1 MASST
6 IILISLIGYMAFML
20 GVGFYY
26 NKKGLDQSEFLL
38 GGKKMKGWALAL
50 SERATCESAFL
61 MLGAT
66 GYAYT
71 VGISAMWLLIGPF
84 IAISLVWMFLAKK
97 FMSETNKYGI
107 LTLPGYFSAKFPR
120 HANLIR
126 WIATTSIGGFFLFYI
141 AAQFSGA
148 GKTLFQVFGWDIT
161 ISIIV
166 TAIIVIVY
174 SSLGG
179 FPSVV
184 MTDVIQSILMVA
196 LLVILPIVGF
206 FTANA
211 KGLSITAELSK
222 AGSGYLDW
230 TAGLVGFALAL
241 MIFSESSWAF
251 GYLGGS
257 PQLSSRYMAL
267 KNEKDAKVGRNV
279 AIVWMLLAFP
289 GVIMIGLLGITL
301 YGTNAVVDAEM
312 ILPFMVVDLMPPW
325 IAGILLSG
333 ILAAVMSTAD
343 SQLLVI
349 TSSISEDIIHK
360 SLRIKLDAKKLVTIS
375 RISMIVAGALGLILA
390 LMSKDL
396 ILVIVSWAWAGV
408 GVTFSAAVLLAF
420 FWKRY
425 TGLGIIATILTGGIT
440 TIIWMSTSLEQIISA
455 RFMAFVFAALAGI
468 IVSILFPEEKTVDT
482 GKEKLAE
489 TSVTN

>member
-1 MASST
+1 
-6 IILISLIGYMAFML
+6 
-20 GVGFYY
+20 
-26 NKKGLDQSEFLL
+26 
-38 GGKKMKGWALAL
+38 
-50 SERATCESAFL
+50 
-61 MLGAT
+61 
-66 GYAYT
+66 
-71 VGISAMWLLIGPF
+71 
-84 IAISLVWMFLAKK
+84 
-97 FMSETNKYGI
+97 
-107 LTLPGYFSAKFPR
+107 
-120 HANLIR
+120 
-126 WIATTSIGGFFLFYI
+126 
-141 AAQFSGA
+141 
-148 GKTLFQVFGWDIT
+148 
-161 ISIIV
+161 
-166 TAIIVIVY
+166 
-174 SSLGG
+174 
-179 FPSVV
+179 
-184 MTDVIQSILMVA
+184 
-196 LLVILPIVGF
+196 
-206 FTANA
+206 
-211 KGLSITAELSK
+211 
-222 AGSGYLDW
+222 
-230 TAGLVGFALAL
+230 
-241 MIFSESSWAF
+241 
-251 GYLGGS
+251 
-257 PQLSSRYMAL
+257 
-267 KNEKDAKVGRNV
+267 
-279 AIVWMLLAFP
+279 
-289 GVIMIGLLGITL
+289 MIGLLGITL

-468 IVSILFPEEKTVDT
+468 IVSIPGGEN
-482 GKEKLAE
+482 
-489 TSVTN
+489 S